1 MTNDQHQGSR
11 SRSRKQNPSKPK
23 HPKRWKQCG
32 QDELS
37 EKPKVV
43 NTSTLRAL
51 QNEAVDHGTL
61 RLRVATITL
70 PPSFFSLFIS
80 LRVLDLRNIGLR
92 CLPGQIIELKSL
104 ERLDLRYNNLTYLP
118 SQLAELP
125 NLADLQLDDLRDRKT
140 GLLKDL
146 DKCMPVEESDQ
157 TCSCVANPH
166 GPFVPPLPTLIQLC
180 VRAVLSSIPPLAAD
194 DTGGLSWEE
203 LEPLYPFGGRLE
215 EEAALS
221 LLSFAHLLPKTIPF
235 DICSVCSEPVYS
247 AHAQFHKIQTV
258 ALRRVR
264 LRYILCSHHCYA
276 TLGDRW
282 IHEVQNAEAKRADR
296 ELRFRVKQHDVIPR

>member
-1 MTNDQHQGSR
+1 MTNDQHQGR
-11 SRSRKQNPSKPK
+11 SRSETQNPSKPK
-23 HPKRWKQCG
+23 HPKGRRQYHK
-32 QDELS
+32 DEPS
-37 EKPKVV
+37 DKPKLV

-51 QNEAVDHGTL
+51 QNEAVDRGIL
-61 RLRVATITL
+61 RLTIPTITL

-80 LRVLDLRNIGLR
+80 LRVLDLRNVGLR
-92 CLPGQIIELKSL
+92 RLPSQIIELKSL

-157 TCSCVANPH
+157 TCSCIANPH

-180 VRAVLSSIPPLAAD
+180 IRAVLSSIPPLAAD
-194 DTGGLSWEE
+194 HTGGLSWEE

-215 EEAALS
+215 EETVLS
-221 LLSFAHLLPKTIPF
+221 HLSFAHVLPKTIPF
-235 DICSVCSEPVYS
+235 DICSVCSEPVYP
-247 AHAQFHKIQTV
+247 AHAQFHKIQRV
-258 ALRRVR
+258 ALRRVC
-264 LRYILCSHHCYA
+264 LQYILCSHHCYT
-276 TLGDRW
+276 TLADRW
-282 IHEVQNAEAKRADR
+282 THEVRDSEAKRAER
-296 ELRFRVKQHDVIPR
+296 ELRFRVKQHDLISR

>member
-1 MTNDQHQGSR
+1 MTKDQHQRSR
-11 SRSRKQNPSKPK
+11 SRSRDQNPSKPK
-23 HPKRWKQCG
+23 HQKSWKQRG

-37 EKPKVV
+37 DTPKVV

-51 QNEAVDHGTL
+51 QNEAVDNSTL
-61 RLRVATITL
+61 RLRVRTITL

-80 LRVLDLRNIGLR
+80 LRVLDLRNAGLR
-92 CLPGQIIELKSL
+92 RLPGQIIELKNL
-104 ERLDLRYNNLTYLP
+104 ESLDLRYNNLTYLP
-118 SQLAELP
+118 SQLAELT
-125 NLADLQLDDLRDRKT
+125 NLADLQLDDLRDRKS
-140 GLLKDL
+140 GLLKDM
-146 DKCMPVEESDQ
+146 DKRMPVEEPDQ
-157 TCSCVANPH
+157 TCSCMTNPH

-180 VRAVLSSIPPLAAD
+180 IRAVLSSIPPLAAG

-203 LEPLYPFGGRLE
+203 LEPLYPCGRRLE

-221 LLSFAHLLPKTIPF
+221 RLSFAHVLPKTIPF

-247 AHAQFHKIQTV
+247 AHAQFHKVQTV

-276 TLGDRW
+276 TLGDTW
-282 IHEVQNAEAKRADR
+282 IQEVRHAEAKRVDR
-296 ELRFRVKQHDVIPR
+296 ALRFRVKQHDVIPR